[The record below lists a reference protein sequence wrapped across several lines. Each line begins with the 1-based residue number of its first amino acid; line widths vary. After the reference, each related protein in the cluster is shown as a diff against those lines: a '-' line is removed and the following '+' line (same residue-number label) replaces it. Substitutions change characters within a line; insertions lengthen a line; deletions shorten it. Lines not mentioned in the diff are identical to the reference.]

1 MICCRATYLMS
12 RKKGSR
18 VQYNK
23 LVPENSFLGDYM
35 KYMDPLETAYAYD
48 FWTAVWL
55 LGNTC
60 GRGLYVDRPGAPVYL
75 NVFAILVAESGV
87 TRKSTAV
94 RHATGFARDLGKTNP
109 LLIETKT
116 TPEKLQHVLWKQSEA
131 DGHSAAY
138 ISVSE
143 LATFLGREKY
153 VETMPALL
161 TDLYDC
167 PEIRTG
173 GGTLGAGTQTLR
185 NVYLS
190 FLSASTPSWLLR
202 AVNPDVIEGGFTSRV
217 VFIVSEEPKR
227 QQSWPE
233 PLDGELQI
241 KLQGHLQSIADKSR
255 DVGRLQ
261 ISEGGRKTFDKWYR
275 SRVHHRDPF
284 RASFQ
289 SREDAH
295 ILRLAGL
302 LSINDDTWHIQ
313 HNHIVAAIKI
323 ITQVREDGASIFEG
337 TGSNPRIVVGIDKV
351 RDKLLAAGINGL
363 PQRDLTKAVAAYM
376 NAEHMIACLDIMHEL
391 QMVQKFEQV
400 QVGRGRPATIWRGT
414 NQLAASNAIT
424 RVVDEYA
431 PSRT

>member
-1 MICCRATYLMS
+1 MAR
-12 RKKGSR
+12 RRGSR

-23 LVPENSFLGDYM
+23 LVPEGTFLSDYM
-35 KYMDPLETAYAYD
+35 KYMDPLETSYAYD
-48 FWTAVWL
+48 FWTACWL

-60 GRGLYVDRPGAPVYL
+60 GRDLFVDRPGAPVYL

-94 RHATGFARDLGKTNP
+94 RHATNFARHMGVTNP

-131 DGHSAAY
+131 DGHSAAH

-173 GGTLGAGTQTLR
+173 GGTLGAGTQTLL

-233 PLDGELQI
+233 PLDDALRVR
-241 KLQGHLQSIADKSR
+241 LQSYLLTIADRAR
-255 DVGRLQ
+255 DVGRLS

-275 SRVHHRDPF
+275 SRLHHRDPF

-337 TGSNPRIVVGIDKV
+337 TGSNSRIVVGIDKV

-376 NAEHMIACLDIMHEL
+376 NAEHMTACLDIMHDL
-391 QMVQKFEQV
+391 QMVAKFEKV
-400 QVGRGRPATIWRGT
+400 QLGRGRPATIWRGT
-414 NQLAASNAIT
+414 PLLASSNAIDK
-424 RVVDEYA
+424 VVNEYA
-431 PSRT
+431 PSRS